1 MLDFGGQALIQ
12 GRDAVVVLNG
22 RNWSVG
28 DVVPPGLEVLE
39 IRSREVDFAFRGFV
53 LTRRF

>member
-1 MLDFGGQALIQ
+1 M
-12 GRDAVVVLNG
+12 VVLNG

-28 DVVPPGLEVLE
+28 DVVPPALEVLE
-39 IRSREVDFAFRGFV
+39 IRSREVDFVFRGFV

>member
-1 MLDFGGQALIQ
+1 
-12 GRDAVVVLNG
+12 
-22 RNWSVG
+22 
-28 DVVPPGLEVLE
+28 VPPGLEVLE